1 MRMLG
6 YRTRFSFAIILAF
19 GLLNGCAILLRSDY
33 KQPRVM
39 VPRQW
44 QGPTVTGTAI
54 ANREQ
59 WWKNFNDPLLDE
71 LIDRAL
77 RTNNDLAAATI
88 RVRRALLQSKLTDI
102 NLTPSV
108 SVSAEGTVGR
118 NLNYGTGS
126 ASYSV
131 IGTLSYELDLWGRLA
146 SLREAGR
153 WEAEATEAD
162 RQNTALSL
170 IGTTASS
177 YWRVAYLSRRIALSE
192 ASIVYS
198 EKTLDLVMA
207 KYRAGAVSALDPAQA
222 RQNVASQKAELTQL
236 IRQRAEAR
244 NALAILFDQA
254 PEYKVP
260 ERTQLPEGPLPTVED
275 GLPAELLSRRPDLR
289 AAELRLRESLANFNA
304 TKASFYPTFTLTG
317 SLGSSSISL
326 LNVMQNPIAS
336 LGVGLT
342 LPFIQW
348 NTTKLTIKVSQTEY
362 EEAVVNFRQTLYRAL
377 GDVENALSAHA
388 QYQAES
394 AYLEQALA
402 SAREA
407 ERLAE
412 IRYRTGATGLQTW
425 LDVQETRR
433 TAEATLAENRLNRFN
448 NLMTLY
454 QALGGDTRATAR
466 GESANAATVR
476 Q

>member
-1 MRMLG
+1 MSIFS
-6 YRTRFSFAIILAF
+6 YRIRLSITVILVI
-19 GLLNGCAILLRSDY
+19 GLLNGCATLTRSDF
-33 KQPRVM
+33 KQPEVK
-39 VPRQW
+39 VPQQW
-44 QGPTVTGTAI
+44 QGAAVTGTAV

-59 WWKNFNDPLLDE
+59 WWKNFNDTVLDE

-88 RVRRALLQSKLTDI
+88 KVRRALLQSKLTDT

-108 SVSAEGTVGR
+108 SVSADGTIGR

-126 ASYSV
+126 DSYSV

-146 SLREAGR
+146 SLRDADR
-153 WEAEATEAD
+153 WEAQATEAD
-162 RQNTALSL
+162 RRNTALSL

-177 YWRVAYLSRRIALSE
+177 YWRIAYLNRRIALSE
-192 ASIVYS
+192 AGIAYS

-207 KYRAGAVSALDPAQA
+207 KYKAGAVSALDPAQA

-236 IRQRAEAR
+236 IQQRAEAR

-260 ERTQLPEGPLPTVED
+260 ERTQLPHGPLPTVEA
-275 GLPAELLSRRPDLR
+275 GLPADLLARRPDLR
-289 AAELRLRESLANFNA
+289 AAELRLRESLANVDA
-304 TKASFYPTFTLTG
+304 TKASFFPTFTLTG
-317 SLGSSSISL
+317 NLGSSSISL

-348 NTTKLTIKVSQTEY
+348 NTTKLTIRVSQTEY

-388 QYQAES
+388 QYQAQS

-402 SAREA
+402 SSREA

-412 IRYRTGATGLQTW
+412 IRYRAGATGLQTW
-425 LDVQETRR
+425 LDVQENRR
-433 TAEATLAENRLNRFN
+433 TAEATLAENRLNRLN

-454 QALGGDTRATAR
+454 QALGGDMRTAR
-466 GESANAATVR
+466 LEHVNVAFLR